1 MRLDRLD
8 HLVLTVSDIDA
19 TVRFYVDV
27 LGMEKVVFGE
37 GRVALSFG
45 RQKINL
51 HQKGAEFEP
60 KAHAATP
67 GSADLCFIATTPLEQ
82 IIEELLA
89 RKVPIERGPVEKAGA
104 TGRIISVYLR
114 DPDHNLIELSNYR

>member
-8 HLVLTVSDIDA
+8 HLVLTVADIDV

-60 KAHAATP
+60 KAHAAAP

-82 IIEELLA
+82 VIEELLT
-89 RKVPIERGPVEKAGA
+89 RKVSIERGPVEKAGA
-104 TGRIISVYLR
+104 TGRIISVYFR
-114 DPDHNLIELSNYR
+114 DPDHNLIEISNYR